1 MNVEQIRRE
10 VGPAAAKLAE
20 RYVERAY
27 QRLQQAKYNLE
38 LARQMQQMPKWITY
52 TK

>member
-10 VGPAAAKLAE
+10 VGPAAARLAE
-20 RYVERAY
+20 KYVERAY
-27 QRLQQAKYNLE
+27 QRLEQAKYNLE
-38 LARQMQQMPKWITY
+38 LARQMQQAPRWISY